1 MLMFT
6 FFVVLLHFQ
15 CVSVF
20 FFVFQCHVT
29 LKYRKKKLQI
39 KKNIIVIVV
48 VVVVLDDD
56 TFYWVYLSSDHPFQV
71 YYKVRQF
78 NYYKVRQVLLQS
90 ATYYYQVRQNM
101 TTDTRR
107 PICHQMTILSKY
119 GHFTSQL
126 KRTKK
131 FFSRRRKW
139 RQNPASC
146 PQILGNPVSRHAEF
160 GGCYQP
166 RPKINLL

>member
-1 MLMFT
+1 M
-6 FFVVLLHFQ
+6 
-15 CVSVF
+15 
-20 FFVFQCHVT
+20 
-29 LKYRKKKLQI
+29 
-39 KKNIIVIVV
+39 
-48 VVVVLDDD
+48 
-56 TFYWVYLSSDHPFQV
+56 
-71 YYKVRQF
+71 
-78 NYYKVRQVLLQS
+78 RQVLLQS

-166 RPKINLL
+166 RPKINLLWRKNEAANVFTVPNLPYLNSVDFKSNWSIIQYNTVLAGLSKYQNLVCMDY